1 MRVAVDTCRSASRDV
16 AGTVAGAWFTAD
28 RQGVTAGFAVATA
41 LSGRVI
47 VTGPGINLFID
58 PGMPTYAD
66 PARITTAHCYLS
78 GGSWV
83 FLERLVDGRLAVASG
98 GGSCPGGLPADY
110 QTFVR

>member
-1 MRVAVDTCRSASRDV
+1 VN
-16 AGTVAGAWFTAD
+16 
-28 RQGVTAGFAVATA
+28 AGFAVATA

-47 VTGPGINLFID
+47 VTGPGISMFID

-66 PARITTAHCYLS
+66 PAQITAVHCYLS

-83 FLERLVDGRLAVASG
+83 FLQRLDDGRLAVASG
-98 GGSCPGGLPADY
+98 VGSCPGGLPAGY